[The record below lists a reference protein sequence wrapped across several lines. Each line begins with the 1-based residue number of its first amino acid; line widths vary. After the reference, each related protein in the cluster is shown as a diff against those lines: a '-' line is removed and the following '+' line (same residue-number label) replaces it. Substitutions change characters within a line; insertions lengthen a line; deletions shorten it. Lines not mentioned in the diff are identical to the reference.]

1 MAESGSFFLTK
12 QKDKPDIGFTTGT
25 CAAAAACAAA
35 RMLVTGEYVDY
46 VSIMTPK
53 GLPVFIEIVEASL
66 CDGYAVCA
74 VRKMS
79 GTDPDVTDGV
89 LVYAKVSLTEEA
101 SDKSVDTSI
110 VIDGGIGVG
119 RVTLPG
125 LDQPVGNAAINHVPR
140 LMISECVRKEIG
152 AGRGAKVVISI
163 PAGVELAAKTF
174 NPRLGITGGIS
185 VLGTSG
191 IVEPMSQQAL
201 LDTIQVE
208 INMRKALQYPV
219 LPMAPG
225 NYGKDFLLKS
235 YGFAIETAVTTSNF
249 IYDTI
254 RKAVDAGFSKL
265 LFIGHIG
272 KLVKVAGG
280 VKNTHSKYGDRR
292 MEILCS
298 IVQDVLC
305 DRGKSFVKTLQESV
319 SACISTDEAVKILK
333 EAGCAEQVMSE
344 MTSRIQSYM
353 SEWAGKAVQVEA
365 IVFSNVH
372 GILGKTSDAEKF
384 IDYMKG
390 AIHG

>member
-12 QKDKPDIGFTTGT
+12 QKCKPDIGFTTGT
-25 CAAAAACAAA
+25 CAAAASCAAA
-35 RMLVTGEYVDY
+35 RMLVTGENVYY

-53 GLPVFIEIVEASL
+53 GLPVFIEIVESSL

-89 LVYAKVSLTEEA
+89 LVYSRVSLSKDA
-101 SDKSVDTSI
+101 FDNSI
-110 VIDGGIGVG
+110 VIDGGSGVG

-125 LDQPVGNAAINHVPR
+125 LDQAVGNAAINHVPR
-140 LMISECVRKEIG
+140 QMIEECVRKEIG
-152 AGRGAKVVISI
+152 EDRGAKVIISI
-163 PAGVELAAKTF
+163 PAGVELASKTF
-174 NPRLGITGGIS
+174 NPRLGIKGGIS

-219 LPMAPG
+219 LPMVPG
-225 NYGKDFLLKS
+225 NYGKDFLFKS
-235 YGFAIETAVTTSNF
+235 YGFSIETAVTTSNF
-249 IYDTI
+249 IYDSI
-254 RKAVDAGFSKL
+254 RKAVESGFTKL

-298 IVQDVLC
+298 IVHDVLSGP
-305 DRGKSFVKTLQESV
+305 DKMQVKEMQNSV
-319 SACISTDEAVKILK
+319 SECISTDEAVRILIN
-333 EAGCAEQVMSE
+333 AGCSKPVLSE
-344 MTSRIQSYM
+344 MTLRIQSNM
-353 SEWAGKAVQVEA
+353 SNWAGKGIQVEV
-365 IVFSNVH
+365 IVFSNVY
-372 GILGKTSDAEKF
+372 GVLGQTEGAGEF
-384 IDYMKG
+384 INCMKG